1 MALWV
6 SFVVITIIF
15 AFGVAVQVDFNDPSV
30 PFSQALES
38 TRWERAL
45 PGSHLGE
52 YHLIFLGVI
61 AGLLLHTFL
70 WSWRN
75 RLGALAIGFSTP
87 IFAMGP
93 VMLWV
98 AAVSPLMVL
107 NTLIG
112 NVDGEFYGEGT
123 LMIAA
128 IGMWMLV
135 CLVFA
140 IREVVMLRRARK
152 SVLAGRCS

>member
-1 MALWV
+1 
-6 SFVVITIIF
+6 
-15 AFGVAVQVDFNDPSV
+15 
-30 PFSQALES
+30 
-38 TRWERAL
+38 
-45 PGSHLGE
+45 
-52 YHLIFLGVI
+52 
-61 AGLLLHTFL
+61 
-70 WSWRN
+70 
-75 RLGALAIGFSTP
+75 
-87 IFAMGP
+87 MGP